1 MESQGPEDKATAA
14 GTAASEEG
22 SALGGAR
29 ADFVASLGRKVTEAR
44 ALLTTLEAKPS
55 DETAKTDL
63 RRKLSQLAAAARLLN
78 FDVLTK
84 TLGDV
89 DAIFERGKGSAVGT
103 SDLAALA
110 QVLDDLPALA
120 WG

>member
-1 MESQGPEDKATAA
+1 MQSQGPEGKATAA

-29 ADFVASLGRKVTEAR
+29 ADFVASLGRKVTDTR
-44 ALLTTLEAKPS
+44 ALLTTLEANPA
-55 DETAKTDL
+55 DATAKTEL
-63 RRKLSQLAAAARLLN
+63 RRRLSQLGAAARLLN
-78 FDVLTK
+78 FDVMTK
-84 TLGDV
+84 TLGEV
-89 DAIFERGKGSAVGT
+89 DAIFDRSEGALGT

-120 WG
+120 W